1 MKRSGILPFGPEE
14 FDEHALQ
21 HLSALMHHYGAITP
35 ENTLPHGDNPM
46 WRRLFCLKES
56 SITDHPKYLQLRNS
70 SKHTIGPDPFNR
82 TVVFTSLALLCNM
95 LSCKEI
101 DFECCASSD
110 GTHGVST
117 TDYRLIPFGVF
128 FCNNK
133 GHRQFHPIA
142 YAFGE
147 GEREI
152 VILILL
158 LNIKRIAADLFGIT
172 NLQFKGGIVSDH
184 SAPFV
189 NSFKEVFEDST
200 PLQCYVHIIRKFEN
214 PETSRPTNGR
224 YRDHLS
230 IKDANSTRFLYT
242 EALQDVKN
250 LHDCVTF
257 AQFQKYWELT
267 KQSWVAR
274 GESKLAATFEDMYIN
289 NPDYNHWYYTSSGI
303 PGCVPDNKPLESHNG
318 ITKGTSNVGG
328 LIIINTSMHRTL
340 QVEFPKMI
348 DTLSRERINPN
359 TQEHPTLNVSLA
371 FSNNNFLKLREVYWK
386 DGTAIQYNGGWLV
399 NDTSCLGDTITPELV
414 SGYESALR
422 GDLPLLYSERQKLVS
437 STNAAVRWSKDSC
450 QEKGFQKVDGVTEGF
465 TCDTANGATE
475 EVIEN

>member
-1 MKRSGILPFGPEE
+1 MLANPGRKPKEYAREIETHFQSSPLFQNRAVRDIIQKQVISYVSRNKDTIHGNDFLPRIEYYGDIRSFSDKHVICYKGLTDMKRSGILPFGPEE
-14 FDEHALQ
+14 FDEHVLQ

-56 SITDHPKYLQLRNS
+56 SITDHPKYKQLRNS
-70 SKHTIGPDPFNR
+70 PKHTTGPDPFNR

-101 DFECCASSD
+101 DFECCASAD

-158 LNIKRIAADLFGIT
+158 LNVKRIAADLFGIT

-189 NSFKEVFEDST
+189 N
-200 PLQCYVHIIRKFEN
+200 R
-214 PETSRPTNGR
+214 R
-224 YRDHLS
+224 S
-230 IKDANSTRFLYT
+230 I
-242 EALQDVKN
+242 
-250 LHDCVTF
+250 
-257 AQFQKYWELT
+257 
-267 KQSWVAR
+267 
-274 GESKLAATFEDMYIN
+274 
-289 NPDYNHWYYTSSGI
+289 
-303 PGCVPDNKPLESHNG
+303 
-318 ITKGTSNVGG
+318 
-328 LIIINTSMHRTL
+328 
-340 QVEFPKMI
+340 
-348 DTLSRERINPN
+348 
-359 TQEHPTLNVSLA
+359 
-371 FSNNNFLKLREVYWK
+371 
-386 DGTAIQYNGGWLV
+386 
-399 NDTSCLGDTITPELV
+399 
-414 SGYESALR
+414 
-422 GDLPLLYSERQKLVS
+422 
-437 STNAAVRWSKDSC
+437 
-450 QEKGFQKVDGVTEGF
+450 
-465 TCDTANGATE
+465 
-475 EVIEN
+475 